1 MVLHDEEVT
10 ITLFRNLPKRVIVIL
25 LLAGCA
31 RLLVA
36 LVSVNPGN
44 TLYWEYGELARN
56 VLAGRGYSLFYF
68 SGNHL
73 QYAFNP
79 DIVPFPSAY
88 MSPGYVGFLLPFL
101 TIGPDALRNLLII
114 IVQICLSLVSLL
126 LLYRLTTKLF
136 SEKVAVIAV
145 LLAGFLPDFV
155 YASVSFT
162 PTVLFHCCLL
172 GLFLLLYDGETL
184 TGGARVLV
192 LSLLCAALSYL
203 RFEILLFIGMVLLV
217 MLAAR
222 RWKEALATGAIVV
235 ILLTPWV
242 IRSSLALD
250 GFVPT
255 GTGFGLNLYRGN
267 NPDEIGSWVT
277 DEIISKIA
285 ALPRDRSFELSLSN
299 LYTAEVMSYVREQP
313 ARALA
318 ELPVKFYQLWVFSPV
333 ANRAPFVSQLTSWG
347 ILLLFIIGF
356 SSAFSWEKYRYLYLF
371 LLFSTLIGL
380 IFFSLPRHQTM
391 MRVAVLPFAAFGVQ
405 FLLEKIWALRSRSA
419 RQ

>member
-1 MVLHDEEVT
+1 M
-10 ITLFRNLPKRVIVIL
+10 FRNVPKPVVVIL

-36 LVSVNPGN
+36 LLFVDLGN
-44 TLYWEYGELARN
+44 RLYWEYGEIARN

-73 QYAFNP
+73 QHVFSP
-79 DIVPFPSAY
+79 DIAPFPSAH
-88 MSPGYVGFLLPFL
+88 MSPGYVAFLLPFM
-101 TIGPDALRNLLII
+101 TIGPDAIRNLLII
-114 IVQICLSLVSLL
+114 VVQICLSLVSLL

-172 GLFLLLYDGETL
+172 GLLLVLLDEETL
-184 TGGARVLV
+184 TGRTRVLV
-192 LSLLCAALSYL
+192 LSVLCAALSYL
-203 RFEILLFIGMVLLV
+203 RFEILLFVGIVLLV
-217 MLAAR
+217 LLATR

-277 DEIISKIA
+277 DDIINRIA

-299 LYTAEVMSYVREQP
+299 LYTAEVVSYVREQP
-313 ARALA
+313 ARALG
-318 ELPVKFYQLWVFSPV
+318 ELPVKLYHLWVFSPV
-333 ANRAPFVSQLTSWG
+333 ANRAPMISQVTSWG
-347 ILLLFIIGF
+347 ILILFFIGV
-356 SSAFSWEKYRYLYLF
+356 SSTFSWEKHRYLYLF

-405 FLLEKIWALRSRSA
+405 FLREKVWVLRSRPA
-419 RQ
+419 RK